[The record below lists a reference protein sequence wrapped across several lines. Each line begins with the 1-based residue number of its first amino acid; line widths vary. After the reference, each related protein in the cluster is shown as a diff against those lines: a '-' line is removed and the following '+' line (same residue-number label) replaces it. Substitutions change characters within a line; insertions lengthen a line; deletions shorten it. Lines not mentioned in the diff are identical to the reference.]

1 MRKAGL
7 KIDLAYY
14 QGIRVGISNAINSF
28 YQQNGFTSTT
38 FNMTASM
45 RKEYNDARSKELMLI
60 KRLND
65 EGFVK
70 SQSNRNGKIKE
81 TAI

>member
-14 QGIRVGISNAINSF
+14 QGIRVGISDAINSF
-28 YQQNGFTSTT
+28 YQQNGFTPTT

-45 RKEYNDARSKELMLI
+45 RKEYIDAKNKELMLI

-70 SQSNRNGKIKE
+70 SQSNHNGRIK
-81 TAI
+81 